1 VVKAFEWVGSSY
13 RGEHFMSVA
22 FFETKPRAF
31 NPLATTGLTKEA
43 LEGANAA
50 LKALATWRNEIAD
63 TNQKNGERVINQ
75 MAVAAKTLG
84 WPAQIVDAARTQL
97 KSVAELQVKTMDL
110 MMDAWEEQLKLPN
123 PMTASPSAMLSKLT
137 SLPGLAA
144 SPTAAANPVEVWM
157 ELAEQWQRAW
167 GGMFDPTGKRQ

>member
-1 VVKAFEWVGSSY
+1 
-13 RGEHFMSVA
+13 MSLG

-31 NPLATTGLTKEA
+31 NPVAASGLTKEV

-63 TNQKNGERVINQ
+63 TNQKNGERVLDQ

-84 WPAQIVDAARTQL
+84 WPAQVVDAARTQL
-97 KSVAELQVKTMDL
+97 KGVAEIQVKTMDQ
-110 MMDAWEEQLKLPN
+110 MMDVLEEQLKLPN

-137 SLPGLAA
+137 SLPGLTATPA
-144 SPTAAANPVEVWM
+144 AAANPIEVWM
-157 ELAEQWQRAW
+157 KLAERWQRQW
-167 GGMFDPTGKRQ
+167 IDMFGANDKRQ

>member
-1 VVKAFEWVGSSY
+1 MPVG
-13 RGEHFMSVA
+13 

-31 NPLATTGLTKEA
+31 NPVATTRLTKEA

-63 TNQKNGERVINQ
+63 TNQKNGERVIDQ

-97 KSVAELQVKTMDL
+97 KSVAEIQVKTMDQ

-123 PMTASPSAMLSKLT
+123 PMTASPSDMLSKLN
-137 SLPGLAA
+137 SLPGL
-144 SPTAAANPVEVWM
+144 PTTLSANPMEVWM
-157 ELAEQWQRAW
+157 KMAEQWQRAW
-167 GGMFDPTGKRQ
+167 LDMFGPTGKRH

>member
-1 VVKAFEWVGSSY
+1 
-13 RGEHFMSVA
+13 MSVA
-22 FFETKPRAF
+22 FFETKPRVF
-31 NPLATTGLTKEA
+31 NPLATSGLTKEA

-50 LKALATWRNEIAD
+50 LKALVTWRNEIAD
-63 TNQKNGERVINQ
+63 TNQKNGERVLDQ
-75 MAVAAKTLG
+75 MALAAKTLG

-97 KSVAELQVKTMDL
+97 KSVSELQVKTMDQ

-144 SPTAAANPVEVWM
+144 SPVAAGNPVEVWM
-157 ELAEQWQRAW
+157 KLAEQWQRNW
-167 GGMFDPTGKRQ
+167 VDMFDATGKRQ

>member
-1 VVKAFEWVGSSY
+1 
-13 RGEHFMSVA
+13 MSVA

-63 TNQKNGERVINQ
+63 INQKNGERVIDQ

-84 WPAQIVDAARTQL
+84 WPAQIVDAARSQL
-97 KSVAELQVKTMDL
+97 KSVAELQIKTMDL
-110 MMDAWEEQLKLPN
+110 MLDAWEEQLKLPN
-123 PMTASPSAMLSKLT
+123 PMTASPSVMLSKTNL
-137 SLPGLAA
+137 LAGTRSNSGCGSEPNRSVDETRGA
-144 SPTAAANPVEVWM
+144 VATKLGRHARPN
-157 ELAEQWQRAW
+157 R
-167 GGMFDPTGKRQ
+167 